1 MADREDP
8 DPLVNEIDIPDELPA
23 DNDPDVV
30 DGMAKL
36 ELLRQME
43 DIEALRE

>member
-1 MADREDP
+1 MSDK
-8 DPLVNEIDIPDELPA
+8 ELPEGDA
-23 DNDPDVV
+23 EVTGQLPDDQDPDVL

-43 DIEALRE
+43 HIEALRE

>member
-1 MADREDP
+1 MSEK
-8 DPLVNEIDIPDELPA
+8 ELPEGDGELA
-23 DNDPDVV
+23 GQLPDDRDPEVV

-36 ELLRQME
+36 ELLREME